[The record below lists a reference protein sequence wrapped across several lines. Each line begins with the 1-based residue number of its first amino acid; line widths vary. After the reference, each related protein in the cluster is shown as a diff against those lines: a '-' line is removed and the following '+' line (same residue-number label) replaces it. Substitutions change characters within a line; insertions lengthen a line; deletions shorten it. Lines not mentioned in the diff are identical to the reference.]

1 MFGRPSVR
9 QIVAEHADED
19 RRDFEKINRTLTDGE
34 RRTDER
40 HEANLAAVAEN
51 RRAIEMVDATLTDL
65 NKTLAVFNEM
75 KPELKV
81 TLAEREQRRGRWQFL
96 GVAGTFVVGLV
107 TIVEAVGH
115 WDAVSA
121 FLRSHL

>member
-9 QIVAEHADED
+9 QIVAEHAEED
-19 RRDFEKINRTLTDGE
+19 RRDFEKINKTLADGDKK
-34 RRTDER
+34 TDER
-40 HEANLAAVAEN
+40 HEANLAAVVQN

-81 TLAEREQRRGRWQFL
+81 SLAEREQRRGRWQLL
-96 GVAGTFVVGLV
+96 GVIGTFVVGLV
-107 TIVEAVGH
+107 SVIETVSH

-121 FLRSHL
+121 FLKSYL